1 MRTSEAAIERSTT
14 FSIKI
19 GSEARKFQEGE
30 EPEYVGRDEAHNPV
44 AYPEHIR
51 TGSGAMKSF
60 GSTSMECG
68 VFLRTSFGNLG
79 KGEWFVLGIY
89 QIAGTPT
96 HKCPK
101 CVNRLAL
108 MCKQIHTWFYTTVE
122 LRGKTLC
129 SAARPA

>member
-89 QIAGTPT
+89 QLAGTPT
-96 HKCPK
+96 HNCLN
-101 CVNRLAL
+101 CVNRLAWT
-108 MCKQIHTWFYTTVE
+108 CKQIHIWFYSTFETDPHLV
-122 LRGKTLC
+122 L
-129 SAARPA
+129 PA